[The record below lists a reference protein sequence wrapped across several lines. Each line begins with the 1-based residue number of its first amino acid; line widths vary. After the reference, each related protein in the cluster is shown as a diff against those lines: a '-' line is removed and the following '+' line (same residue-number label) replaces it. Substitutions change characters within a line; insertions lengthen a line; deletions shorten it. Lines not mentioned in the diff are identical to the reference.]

1 MCQNDQKLVFRI
13 IWEKKFL
20 FEKMNSNMVSDNV
33 IDLRKNFIQI
43 WCNLGR
49 KNFLSV
55 IWSFD
60 HLVTKNQKIWP
71 NLVLEDWNFVSNPIF
86 VWGIRKKW
94 SRDDLPILRFQVM
107 NYLQKLTLKEVK
119 FYFIL
124 GSKIL

>member
-13 IWEKKFL
+13 IWEKKFF

-71 NLVLEDWNFVSNPIF
+71 NLVLEDWNSVSNPIF

-94 SRDDLPILRFQVM
+94 SRDDLLILRFQVM
-107 NYLQKLTLKEVK
+107 NYLQKFTLKEVK

-124 GSKIL
+124 WSKIL